1 MACRAVESISLGG
14 GISQEY
20 DTTMVDASSGISY
33 SDIVATSGNKKNYR
47 QNIIAV
53 ITFYLNKKSLHMQT
67 FSGLLPLIMQVEYWF

>member
-20 DTTMVDASSGISY
+20 DITMVDASSGISY

-53 ITFYLNKKSLHMQT
+53 ITFY
-67 FSGLLPLIMQVEYWF
+67 